1 MKNTIK
7 ILFINLLGILFLIF
21 AIEMILTYVHLRPI
35 SHKDTTL
42 KDIYVEKFQHY
53 HSPKYISEEEF
64 RKPAY
69 KDTNLEAIILIGSSR
84 THGYTLPEEECLH
97 TILANATNRTVY
109 NLGIAGSSLKET
121 LYLFKERDKTPIQKN
136 QSVKYVIYDYQ
147 IDLKQGIENCKRAVC
162 PRFKQNPNNQT
173 LDLEQ
178 NHLFYNSEI
187 YRSLK
192 NIKAKTKSEMETTG
206 IQILYLKEIN
216 KEIKKIYGKDT
227 QLVVLDTNE
236 KHDKFLDKFD
246 LGDIKL
252 LKLDEMTNVNLNS
265 PRYHISA
272 RDIHP
277 NRKTW
282 EVIVPLLVKK
292 LNL

>member
-1 MKNTIK
+1 MRQHW
-7 ILFINLLGILFLIF
+7 GIISPSPTVRLI
-21 AIEMILTYVHLRPI
+21 
-35 SHKDTTL
+35 
-42 KDIYVEKFQHY
+42 
-53 HSPKYISEEEF
+53 
-64 RKPAY
+64 
-69 KDTNLEAIILIGSSR
+69 
-84 THGYTLPEEECLH
+84 
-97 TILANATNRTVY
+97 TVY
-109 NLGIAGSSLKET
+109 
-121 LYLFKERDKTPIQKN
+121 
-136 QSVKYVIYDYQ
+136 
-147 IDLKQGIENCKRAVC
+147 
-162 PRFKQNPNNQT
+162 
-173 LDLEQ
+173 
-178 NHLFYNSEI
+178 H
-187 YRSLK
+187 
-192 NIKAKTKSEMETTG
+192 
-206 IQILYLKEIN
+206 QILYLKEIN

-282 EVIVPLLVKK
+282 EVIVPLLVKE